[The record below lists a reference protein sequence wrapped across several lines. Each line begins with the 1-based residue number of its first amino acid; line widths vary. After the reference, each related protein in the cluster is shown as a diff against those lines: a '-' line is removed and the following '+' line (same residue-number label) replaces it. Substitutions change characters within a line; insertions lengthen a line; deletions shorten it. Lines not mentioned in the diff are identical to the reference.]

1 MARRP
6 RRSSAE
12 TRAEILATA
21 ENLFRSGGYEKTSVH
36 DIAATIGMSPAN
48 VFKHFPSKMAL
59 VEAIGEAHLGHIAA
73 GLDPIPADLAPPL
86 RLRRFAGVVLDGHLD
101 NMENNPHVFDIVA
114 AMIAMKSAVGRNFE
128 AVLRRHVEAILRSG
142 NDTGAFAVPDPA
154 ATAVVVLD
162 CLAGTSHP
170 LLINPEVRAELSVRL
185 AHSLDLVIA
194 ALQGGLEK

>member
-21 ENLFRSGGYEKTSVH
+21 ETLFRSAGYEKTSVH

-48 VFKHFPSKMAL
+48 IFKHFPSKMAL
-59 VEAIGEAHLGHIAA
+59 VEAIGEAHLDQIAA
-73 GLDPIPADLAPPL
+73 ALDTIPADLAPPL
-86 RLRRFAGVVLDGHLD
+86 RLRRFAGLVLERHLD
-101 NMENNPHVFDIVA
+101 NLETNPHVFDIVV
-114 AMIAMKSAVGRNFE
+114 AMMTMKSAVGRTFE
-128 AVLRRHVEAILRSG
+128 AVLRRHVEAIIRAG
-142 NDTGAFAVPDPA
+142 NAAGEFSVPDPA

-170 LLINPEVRAELSVRL
+170 LLIHPDARAELSVRM

-194 ALQGGLEK
+194 ALRGGLAK

>member
-1 MARRP
+1 LARRP

-73 GLDPIPADLAPPL
+73 GLDTIPADLAPPL

-128 AVLRRHVEAILRSG
+128 AVANSPCPIPPRRPWLCSIAWLERAIPSSSTRRYVPSCRS
-142 NDTGAFAVPDPA
+142 VWRIR
-154 ATAVVVLD
+154 
-162 CLAGTSHP
+162 S
-170 LLINPEVRAELSVRL
+170 IS
-185 AHSLDLVIA
+185 
-194 ALQGGLEK
+194 

>member
-1 MARRP
+1 LARRP

-21 ENLFRSGGYEKTSVH
+21 ENLFRSAGYEKTSVH

-48 VFKHFPSKMAL
+48 VFKHFPSKMVL

-73 GLDPIPADLAPPL
+73 ALEAIPADLAPPL
-86 RLRRFAGVVLDGHLD
+86 RLRRFAGVVLEGHLD

-114 AMIAMKSAVGRNFE
+114 AMIAMRSAVGRNFD
-128 AVLRRHVEAILRSG
+128 AVLRRHVEAIICSG
-142 NDTGAFAVPDPA
+142 NDTGDFSVPDPA
-154 ATAVVVLD
+154 ATAVAVLD

-170 LLINPEVRAELSVRL
+170 LLINPEARAELSVRM

-194 ALQGGLEK
+194 ALRGGLEK

>member
-73 GLDPIPADLAPPL
+73 G
-86 RLRRFAGVVLDGHLD
+86 RFAGVVLDGHLD

-142 NDTGAFAVPDPA
+142 NDTGEFAVPDPA